1 MGAGSGADIV
11 SVSLADAGWMGGRK
25 SGTGSQKSG
34 GLALAP
40 STTSDK

>member
-25 SGTGSQKSG
+25 SGTGSQVRRPGFS
-34 GLALAP
+34 ALRHQ
-40 STTSDK
+40 